1 MRLLNLIPVALVVA
15 LLSCGAGEISI
26 SISPS
31 TATVSANGQQQFTAS
46 VGNAG
51 NKAVLWWVDGG
62 GTVTDAGL
70 FTAPATAG
78 TSLVT
83 AISQADPRHTST
95 ATVTVISPV
104 TVSPASI
111 IVAPD
116 GTQSF
121 TAVVT
126 ATGDTAVTWSVQ
138 EGAAGG
144 TITAGGVYTAPSTN
158 GSYHVVAT
166 SVADPAL
173 SGIAI
178 VTVAPAI

>member
-1 MRLLNLIPVALVVA
+1 MRLMNLLPAVLMIGLF
-15 LLSCGAGEISI
+15 SCGAGEITV
-26 SISPS
+26 SISPR
-31 TATVSANGQQQFTAS
+31 ATTINANGQQQFTAS

-51 NKAVLWWVDGG
+51 NKTVLWWVDGG
-62 GTVTDAGL
+62 GTVTDTGL

-95 ATVTVISPV
+95 ATVTVVAPV
-104 TVSPASI
+104 TVTPISA
-111 IVAPD
+111 IVLPN

-126 ATGDTAVTWSVQ
+126 ATGDPAMTWSVQ

-144 TITAGGVYTAPSTN
+144 SITAGGVYTAPSTN
-158 GSYHVVAT
+158 GTYHVVAT
-166 SVADPAL
+166 SVADPAQA
-173 SGIAI
+173 GIAV